1 MQTHRTPVP
10 NRTEPIRHKRERFKP
25 RDGRRYLAFNK
36 PYAVLSQFTQPAE
49 GGKRTLSEFGFPPGV
64 YSIGRLDYDSEG
76 LLLLSDDPALNNYLL
91 APDRAHP
98 RTYLVQV
105 DGIPTAAAL
114 RRLAEGVEIEGR
126 RTRPAIAELLPE
138 PPDLPERSVP
148 IRVRKA
154 IPTAWISLTLTEGRN
169 RQVRRMTAAVGYPT
183 LRLVRRAIGAL
194 TLDAL
199 RLEPGRWRPLD
210 STALALVLQH

>member
-1 MQTHRTPVP
+1 M
-10 NRTEPIRHKRERFKP
+10 
-25 RDGRRYLAFNK
+25 
-36 PYAVLSQFTQPAE
+36 LSQFTQPAD

-76 LLLLSDDPALNNYLL
+76 LLLLSDDPALNNFLL
-91 APDRAHP
+91 APDRAHR

-105 DGIPTAAAL
+105 EGIPSAAAL
-114 RRLAEGVEIEGR
+114 DRLAEGVEIEGR
-126 RTRPAIAELLPE
+126 RTRPAIAALLPE
-138 PPDLPERSVP
+138 APDLPERSVP

-169 RQVRRMTAAVGYPT
+169 RQVRRMTAAVGHPT
-183 LRLVRRAIGAL
+183 LRLLRHAIGGL

-199 RLEPGRWRPLD
+199 GLEPGRWRALD
-210 STALALVLQH
+210 SHALASVLQH